1 MNSNSV
7 LSTHEHIFTL
17 QHLKLSDAG
26 QYTCRVNVTSD
37 YLFHYIVST
46 ESYSLRL
53 PSMLGY
59 LKLGLLMLYLQV

>member
-1 MNSNSV
+1 MTSNV
-7 LSTHEHIFTL
+7 LSTHEQIFTL

-37 YLFHYIVST
+37 YLSHYIVST

-53 PSMLGY
+53 PSRLGY
-59 LKLGLLMLYLQV
+59 LKIMFINAASI

>member
-7 LSTHEHIFTL
+7 LSSHKHIFTL

-26 QYTCRVNVTSD
+26 QYTCQVNVTSN
-37 YLFHYIVST
+37 YLSHYIVST
-46 ESYSLRL
+46 ESYSLIL

-59 LKLGLLMLYLQV
+59 LKIRFINAASI